1 MAWFIV
7 GNRHDGTGRSGCG
20 CRDADDRGDV
30 MYCEKCDTRLAVCIY
45 NDAELCEKCRQEV
58 VEAEIDNAEYQMEDR

>member
-1 MAWFIV
+1 MYLGRV
-7 GNRHDGTGRSGCG
+7 GGG
-20 CRDADDRGDV
+20 CRDADDSGNV

>member
-1 MAWFIV
+1 MDW
-7 GNRHDGTGRSGCG
+7 
-20 CRDADDRGDV
+20 
-30 MYCEKCDTRLAVCIY
+30 CEKCDTRLAVCIY